1 MALYVKADL
10 HLKLQLV
17 RLEVLVV
24 AEVRALHRV
33 DELMLVPLAA
43 SNSDWKKPVL
53 ARLLVQEE
61 RQGWRTTK
69 ETRPPDLTQNKH
81 LTRRISP
88 PPAVV
93 LEQRHLVPALPC
105 HAPRLPRLQILE
117 GLPCIRV

>member
-33 DELMLVPLAA
+33 ELLLVPLAA

-53 ARLLVQEE
+53 ARLI
-61 RQGWRTTK
+61 G
-69 ETRPPDLTQNKH
+69 PGG
-81 LTRRISP
+81 
-88 PPAVV
+88 A
-93 LEQRHLVPALPC
+93 A
-105 HAPRLPRLQILE
+105 
-117 GLPCIRV
+117 GLAHD

>member
-43 SNSDWKKPVL
+43 SNSDWKK
-53 ARLLVQEE
+53 
-61 RQGWRTTK
+61 
-69 ETRPPDLTQNKH
+69 TRPSPTIGPGGAAGLAHDLRNTT
-81 LTRRISP
+81 TRSHTKQTPYAKNFTTASRRP
-88 PPAVV
+88 
-93 LEQRHLVPALPC
+93 
-105 HAPRLPRLQILE
+105 
-117 GLPCIRV
+117 

>member
-33 DELMLVPLAA
+33 DELLLVPLAA

-53 ARLLVQEE
+53 ARLDWSRRSGRVGARL
-61 RQGWRTTK
+61 K
-69 ETRPPDLTQNKH
+69 KPDHPISHKQH
-81 LTRRISP
+81 LTRKTLTTASRRP
-88 PPAVV
+88 
-93 LEQRHLVPALPC
+93 
-105 HAPRLPRLQILE
+105 
-117 GLPCIRV
+117 

>member
-61 RQGWRTTK
+61 RQGWRTT
-69 ETRPPDLTQNKH
+69 
-81 LTRRISP
+81 
-88 PPAVV
+88 
-93 LEQRHLVPALPC
+93 
-105 HAPRLPRLQILE
+105 
-117 GLPCIRV
+117 